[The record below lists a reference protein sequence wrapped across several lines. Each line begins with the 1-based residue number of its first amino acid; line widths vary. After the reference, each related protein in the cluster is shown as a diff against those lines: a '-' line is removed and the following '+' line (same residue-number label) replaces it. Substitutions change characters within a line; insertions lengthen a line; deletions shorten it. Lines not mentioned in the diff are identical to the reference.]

1 MECLIKEFKIA
12 GYKRIQELTR
22 PLTLD
27 DTLTVLYGPNSSGK
41 TSILQG
47 IQLLLYQVYGINVR
61 DIEVAK
67 LHKYLNFDS
76 NEIVLTSK
84 LDFFGEYIDV
94 EFRVKFREGVREYAI
109 TRIHDL
115 MYYFNYENHEGR
127 LKIGDLEI
135 VSNKLAAPIL
145 GRTKHLLDSEIV
157 SDDRGVLSRDLLDQA
172 SRRNIS
178 VEKLRIIR
186 DKIISYVNLVRKFEE
201 EDLEQLADL
210 VNKKFKENL
219 VRYITPQNSWEELN
233 KRVDFLVDNYGKKFT
248 DKFIADINYI
258 TEFEFADIVFRSGEV
273 MFVMK
278 DRLIPIDNLSAGL
291 LNVIN
296 MLTQIYETYLWHKE
310 VSKFLGGLPKSLV
323 ILDIPEFN
331 IHVDWLLRFLEVV
344 TGFDNIQIIIK
355 THSGFI
361 LSYAIGNNFACYYLK
376 PINGK
381 IDLVE
386 LTKENIHEKF
396 PEIFRREVETYQQ
409 VLT

>member
-1 MECLIKEFKIA
+1 MKCLIKEFKIA

-61 DIEVAK
+61 DIEIAK
-67 LHKYLNFDS
+67 LHRYLNFDS
-76 NEIVLTSK
+76 DEIMLASK
-84 LDFFGEYIDV
+84 LNFFGEYIDV
-94 EFRVKFREGVREYAI
+94 EFRVKLFREGIREHAM
-109 TRIHDL
+109 TRIHNL
-115 MYYFNYENHEGR
+115 IYYFDYENYEGK
-127 LKIGDLEI
+127 LKIEDFEI
-135 VSNKLAAPIL
+135 KSTLIAPTL
-145 GRTKHLLDSEIV
+145 GGTHHLLDNEVIE
-157 SDDRGVLSRDLLDQA
+157 DGGVLSRDLLDEA

-178 VEKLRIIR
+178 VKKLRIIR

-201 EDLEQLADL
+201 EGLEQLADL

-219 VRYITPQNSWEELN
+219 VRFITPQNSWEELN
-233 KRVDFLVDNYGKKFT
+233 KRIEFLVSNYGKKFT

-258 TEFEFADIVFRSGEV
+258 TEFEFADIVFRNGKV

-278 DRLIPIDNLSAGL
+278 DKLVSVDHLSTGL
-291 LNVIN
+291 LNMIN

-310 VSKFLGGLPKSLV
+310 VSRFLRDLPKSLV

-331 IHVDWLLRFLEVV
+331 IHVDWLLRLLEVV
-344 TGFDNIQIIIK
+344 TSFDNIQVIIE
-355 THSGFI
+355 THSGLI
-361 LSYAIGNNFACYYLK
+361 LSYAMSNNFACYYLK

-386 LTKENIHEKF
+386 LTRENIHERF

>member
-1 MECLIKEFKIA
+1 MKCLIKEFKIA
-12 GYKRIQELTR
+12 GYKRIRELTR

-61 DIEVAK
+61 DIEIAK
-67 LHKYLNFDS
+67 LHRYLNFDS
-76 NEIVLTSK
+76 DEIMLASK
-84 LDFFGEYIDV
+84 LNFFGEYIDV
-94 EFRVKFREGVREYAI
+94 EFRVKLFREGIREHAM
-109 TRIHDL
+109 TRIHNL
-115 MYYFNYENHEGR
+115 IYYFDYENYEGK
-127 LKIGDLEI
+127 LKIEDFEI
-135 VSNKLAAPIL
+135 KSTLIAPTL
-145 GRTKHLLDSEIV
+145 GGTHHLLDNEVIE
-157 SDDRGVLSRDLLDQA
+157 DGGVLSRDLLDEA

-178 VEKLRIIR
+178 VKKLRIIR

-201 EDLEQLADL
+201 EGLEQLADL

-219 VRYITPQNSWEELN
+219 VRFITPQNSWEELN
-233 KRVDFLVDNYGKKFT
+233 KRIEFLVSNYGKKFT

-258 TEFEFADIVFRSGEV
+258 TEFEFADIVFRNGKV

-278 DRLIPIDNLSAGL
+278 DKLVSVDHLSTGL
-291 LNVIN
+291 LNMIN

-310 VSKFLGGLPKSLV
+310 VSRFLRDLPKSLV

-331 IHVDWLLRFLEVV
+331 IHVDWLLRLLEVV
-344 TGFDNIQIIIK
+344 TSFDNIQVIIE
-355 THSGFI
+355 THSGLI
-361 LSYAIGNNFACYYLK
+361 LSYAMSNNFACYYLK

-386 LTKENIHEKF
+386 LTRENIHERF